1 MTTHTL
7 PTFPQN
13 KLVLASNNAGK
24 LAELRQM
31 FAQAGLDVEVI
42 AQADL
47 GIDDA
52 IEDGKS
58 FIENA
63 LIKAR
68 HASALSGLPALADDS
83 GLCVDVLGGR
93 PGIYSA
99 RFAADMP
106 DFQQA
111 SVRADKDRA
120 NNQKLLA
127 ELSAYRDDA
136 PIHAQFVCVLALV
149 RHADD
154 PLPMIAQG
162 LWHGQ
167 ILPAPR
173 GACGF
178 GYDPLFWLAEHAKS
192 AAELDSAFKNRVSH
206 RAQALQQL
214 LSQLTTTPNTDY
226 QASKASKVK

>member
-1 MTTHTL
+1 MTL
-7 PTFPQN
+7 PIFLFPQN
-13 KLVLASNNAGK
+13 QLVLASNNAGK
-24 LAELRQM
+24 LAELRHM
-31 FAQAGLDVEVI
+31 FAQAGLDIEVI

-68 HASALSGLPALADDS
+68 HASAISGLPALADDS
-83 GLCVDVLGGR
+83 GLCVDVLGGG

-99 RFAADMP
+99 RFAADTP
-106 DFQQA
+106 TFQQA
-111 SVRADKDRA
+111 SARADKDHA

-127 ELSAYRDDA
+127 QLAPYRDDN
-136 PIHAQFVCVLALV
+136 PIRAQFVCVLALV

-162 LWHGQ
+162 LWQGQ
-167 ILPAPR
+167 VLPTPQ
-173 GACGF
+173 GEHGF
-178 GYDPLFWLAEHAKS
+178 GYDPLFWSSEHAKS
-192 AAELDSAFKNRVSH
+192 AAELGSAVKNRVSH

-214 LSQLTTTPNTDY
+214 LSQLKND
-226 QASKASKVK
+226 A